1 MKQKNI
7 LLTALVAIAVIS
19 FSSCKLEEAKP
30 ATEVVFGS
38 AEIQLILEANLD
50 RTNDTTEYGSPS
62 VTNEK
67 VEGVMVIATVNRWN
81 FYSDTS
87 GNYENEVVTGVTDA
101 NGSVTLSVPVGQ
113 RDNIRYD
120 LSMAEKLVN
129 VRYSTNVDDTLIIKT
144 QELILFYGDT
154 YFDASKE
161 AKEIRRIQ
169 MSLK

>member
-67 VEGVMVIATVNRWN
+67 VEG
-81 FYSDTS
+81 
-87 GNYENEVVTGVTDA
+87 
-101 NGSVTLSVPVGQ
+101 
-113 RDNIRYD
+113 RDIPEGKGRRQG
-120 LSMAEKLVN
+120 LV
-129 VRYSTNVDDTLIIKT
+129 RQCGIGK
-144 QELILFYGDT
+144 G
-154 YFDASKE
+154 
-161 AKEIRRIQ
+161 
-169 MSLK
+169 